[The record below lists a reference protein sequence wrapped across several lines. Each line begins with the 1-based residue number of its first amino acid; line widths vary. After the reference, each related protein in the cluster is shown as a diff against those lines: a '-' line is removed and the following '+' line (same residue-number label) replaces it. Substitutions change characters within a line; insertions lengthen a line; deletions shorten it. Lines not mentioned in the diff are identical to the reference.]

1 MVHCGSIRQTASI
14 VHMSADCLRTGDK
27 ASVHFKFVKHPEFL
41 KVGLQS
47 TINDHKF
54 IMISIKVGQRLVF
67 REGRTKAVGNVT
79 KVIPRP
85 PTTAEA
91 KAAGKATRNEQR
103 NRAMQQKQQQ
113 QPQAS

>member
-1 MVHCGSIRQTASI
+1 M
-14 VHMSADCLRTGDK
+14 
-27 ASVHFKFVKHPEFL
+27 KHPEFL
-41 KVGLQS
+41 
-47 TINDHKF
+47 
-54 IMISIKVGQRLVF
+54 KVGQRLVF

-103 NRAMQQKQQQ
+103 NRAMQKQQQKQQVA
-113 QPQAS
+113 ASSTAAPEVVTAKS